1 MPLPLSALPAIGD
14 MRGMPISA
22 RPKTP
27 PSRDGSVTY
36 RDFGLDLRVEAA
48 PSTARRAET
57 RELMALERARLERQ
71 LARCGRE
78 LVHADKV
85 AVLEKQRARLDGE
98 LFEGDRIE
106 RQKAEARH
114 RAVFR
119 RSVAPP
125 RQNPVISDL
134 ILSTKRG
141 RQ

>member
-85 AVLEKQRARLDGE
+85 AVLERQRARLDGE

-134 ILSTKRG
+134 ILSTKRA
-141 RQ
+141 RS